1 MLNNKTILVTAGP
14 THESIDP
21 VRYLGNHS
29 TGKMGYSIVD
39 ELIHRGANVILITG
53 PTALCPNPKAI
64 VEQVT
69 SAQQM
74 YEAVMKYFEET
85 DAYIL
90 SAAVADYTPINVASQ
105 KIKKNNNTFTLEL
118 KKTIDI
124 AKTLGEQKKEH
135 QIAIGFALE
144 TNNEEQNARKKLL
157 SKNLDFIVLN
167 SMKNKGTC
175 FGSDQNKISIID
187 KENVTDF
194 ETKSKIDVAKDIVNY
209 VGKLFQ
215 KNCV

>member
-1 MLNNKTILVTAGP
+1 MLENKTFLVTAGP
-14 THESIDP
+14 THEAIDP
-21 VRYLGNHS
+21 VRYIGNHS

-39 ELIHRGANVILITG
+39 ELIKQKANVILVTG
-53 PTALCPNPKAI
+53 PTALTPNPKAI
-64 VEQVT
+64 TEKVT

-74 YEAVMKYFEET
+74 YEAVIKHFNSV

-90 SAAVADYTPINVASQ
+90 TAAVADYTPVNVANQ
-105 KIKKNNNTFTLEL
+105 KIKKSDETFSLEL

-124 AKTLGEQKKEH
+124 AKTLGEQKKE

-144 TNNEEQNARKKLL
+144 TNNEEANARKKLA

-167 SMKNKGTC
+167 SMQNKDTC
-175 FGSDQNKISIID
+175 FGSDNNKITIIN
-187 KENVTDF
+187 KTEAIEF
-194 ETKSKIDVAKDIVNY
+194 PTKSKIDVAKDIVNY

-215 KNCV
+215 KRSV